1 MMFDNTKVIASCQT
15 DSVVRSTPSNKPLRL
30 LLITI
35 LAVLACQASNH
46 LRAQSPDA
54 TSPLTAETDLA
65 SDMIDGIDRFL
76 LKKIDDAA
84 NKRNENW
91 KLDVTSDAS
100 LADSLKPHR
109 QALAKILGVVDPR
122 VKPQIGAT
130 AIDHEFST
138 AAEIGSSE
146 RFEAFAIRWPV
157 LHEPSP
163 PFQGLTSLYG
173 EGLMLVP
180 RDSSAT
186 SGTII
191 VVPDADQSPEQ
202 ISGLVDGMDPQSQ
215 VARRLAESGYRV
227 FVPYLTSRKQEPR
240 GGRANLTDREYLHR
254 AAFELGRTLAG
265 YEVQMILS
273 LVDRIELQSP
283 KHSIGIYG
291 YGEGGMISLFA
302 AAIDTRIGSVAVS
315 GFFGPREASWNEPI
329 DRNFFRLLSHAG
341 ATELAMMI
349 AGRNL
354 VIETSRGPEVVLSG
368 DGGAPAEL
376 KSPSPDAAEKL
387 FDVARN
393 RLTQSDQA
401 RFLLVKPENELAGSD
416 PSLNHLIAGL
426 IHKKTDSENI
436 VVDANRLSPI
446 ESSQDSLLQSIDAR
460 RQRMIQQ
467 VDRHNQAI
475 LQESPFVRNA
485 FMSKLDTRSVEAF
498 EKSVESYRDIY
509 RDEVIGHF
517 DDKFLPPNAR
527 SRKKWETD
535 KWVGYEVVLD
545 VYEDVF
551 AYGVLLLPKDL
562 QPGEQRPVVVC
573 QHGLEGRPIDTFLGD
588 HPAYHD
594 FAAKLCE
601 NGLIVF
607 APQNPYLFKDRFR
620 TLQRKAQP
628 IGKTLFSIIVPQHQ
642 QILNWLKTQ
651 PYCDPQ
657 RIAFYGLSY
666 GGKTAMRVPALVTD
680 YCLSICSA
688 DFNEWVLKN
697 ATTREK
703 YSYMWTGEYEI
714 FEWDLGSTFNY
725 AEMAALICPR
735 PFMVERGHFD
745 GVGEDHWVAYE
756 FAKVRHLYAAKL
768 GIGERTEIEWFVGPH
783 TINGDGSFRF
793 LSRHLRWPIKTIAE
807 MSAQKTDK

>member
-1 MMFDNTKVIASCQT
+1 MMFDNKKVIASCET
-15 DSVVRSTPSNKPLRL
+15 VSAVRSTPSNKPRRL

-35 LAVLACQASNH
+35 LAVLACQASNN

-54 TSPLTAETDLA
+54 TSPLTAETDVA

-76 LKKIDDAA
+76 LKKIDQAA
-84 NKRNENW
+84 AKRNEKW
-91 KLDVTSDAS
+91 KLDLTSDAT
-100 LADSLKPHR
+100 LADSLNPHR
-109 QALAKILGVVDPR
+109 QELAKILGVVDPR
-122 VKPQIGAT
+122 VKPQMEAD
-130 AIDHEFST
+130 AIDHEFS
-138 AAEIGSSE
+138 AAAGIGSSE

-186 SGTII
+186 TGTII

-273 LVDRIELQSP
+273 LVDRIELESP

-354 VIETSRGPEVVLSG
+354 VIETSRGPEIVLSG

-393 RLTQSDQA
+393 RLPQPIQA
-401 RFLLVKPENELAGSD
+401 KFLLVKPSDELAGND
-416 PSLNHLIAGL
+416 QSLNHFLAGL
-426 IHKKTDSENI
+426 DHKKTDSGNK
-436 VVDANRLSPI
+436 VVASDQLSPI
-446 ESSQDSLLQSIDAR
+446 ESSQDSLLRSIEAR

-467 VDRHNQAI
+467 IDRHNQAV

-517 DDKFLPPNAR
+517 DDTLLPPNAR
-527 SRKKWETD
+527 SRKKWETE
-535 KWVGYEVVLD
+535 KWVGYEIFLD
-545 VYEDVF
+545 VYDDVF

-573 QHGLEGRPIDTFLGD
+573 QHGLEGRPTDTFLGD
-588 HPAYHD
+588 HRAYHD

-703 YSYMWTGEYEI
+703 YSYIWTGEYEI

-768 GIGERTEIEWFVGPH
+768 GIGDRTEIEWFVGPH
-783 TINGDGSFRF
+783 TINGDGSFQF
-793 LSRHLRWPIKTIAE
+793 LSRHLGWPIKTIAE
-807 MSAQKTDK
+807 MSKPKADE

>member
-1 MMFDNTKVIASCQT
+1 MFDNTKVIASCQT

>member
-1 MMFDNTKVIASCQT
+1 MNYQLLFLMATLAMLVCHDSTSAS
-15 DSVVRSTPSNKPLRL
+15 
-30 LLITI
+30 
-35 LAVLACQASNH
+35 
-46 LRAQSPDA
+46 AQSPDS
-54 TSPLTAETDLA
+54 TSPLTGDTDLA
-65 SDMIDGIDRFL
+65 SDMLDGIDRFL
-76 LKKIDDAA
+76 LKKIDEAA
-84 NKRNENW
+84 NRRGENW
-91 KLDVTSDAS
+91 QLDLTSDAS
-100 LADSLKPHR
+100 LQSSLKPYR
-109 QALAKILGVVDPR
+109 EVLAKILGVVDQR
-122 VKPQIGAT
+122 VTPQVGT
-130 AIDHEFST
+130 ASIDHEFS
-138 AAEIGSSE
+138 AAAGIGSSE
-146 RFEAFAIRWPV
+146 RFDAFAVRWPV

-186 SGTII
+186 NGTII

-202 ISGLVDGMDPQSQ
+202 ISGLADGMDAKSQ

-227 FVPYLTSRKQEPR
+227 FVPYLISRQQEPR

-273 LVDRIELQSP
+273 LVDRIEQESP
-283 KHSIGIYG
+283 QQSIGVYG
-291 YGEGGMISLFA
+291 YGEGGMVALFA
-302 AAIDTRIGSVAVS
+302 AAIDTRIRSLGVS
-315 GFFGPREASWNEPI
+315 GFFGPRETSWNEPI
-329 DRNFFRLLSHAG
+329 ERNFFRLLSHAG
-341 ATELAMMI
+341 AAELAMMI
-349 AGRNL
+349 AGRTL
-354 VIETSRGPEVVLSG
+354 VIETSRGPEVVLTG

-376 KSPSPDAAEKL
+376 VSPNPDAAKKL
-387 FDVARN
+387 FDVAKNQLAR
-393 RLTQSDQA
+393 SDQA
-401 RFLLVKPENELAGSD
+401 RFLLVKPDDELAGSD
-416 PSLNHLIAGL
+416 PMLNHLIAGL
-426 IHKKTDSENI
+426 NKHRSDSSSPI
-436 VVDANRLSPI
+436 VAADRLSAI
-446 ESSQDSLLQSIDAR
+446 ESSSDLLALSIAAR
-460 RQRMIQQ
+460 RHRMVQQ
-467 VDRHNQAI
+467 IDRHNQAL

-485 FMSKLDTRSVEAF
+485 FMNKLDTRSVEAF
-498 EKSVESYRDIY
+498 EQSIEGYREIY

-517 DDKFLPPNAR
+517 DDTLLPPNAR
-527 SRKKWETD
+527 SRKKWETE
-535 KWVGYEVVLD
+535 KWVGYEIILD

-562 QPGEQRPVVVC
+562 RPGEQRPVVVC
-573 QHGLEGRPIDTFLGD
+573 QHGLEGRPTDTFLGD

-642 QILNWLKTQ
+642 QILNWLKSQ

-703 YSYMWTGEYEI
+703 YSYIWTGEYEI

-756 FAKVRHLYAAKL
+756 YAKVRHLYAAKL
-768 GIGERTEIEWFVGPH
+768 GIGDRTEIEWFVGPH
-783 TINGDGSFRF
+783 TINGDGSFQF
-793 LSRHLRWPIKTIAE
+793 LSRHLRWPIKTIGANVLPP
-807 MSAQKTDK
+807 SNR

>member
-1 MMFDNTKVIASCQT
+1 MMFDNKKVIASCET
-15 DSVVRSTPSNKPLRL
+15 FTAVRSTTSNRCRL
-30 LLITI
+30 LL
-35 LAVLACQASNH
+35 LATALALLACETSNN
-46 LRAQSPDA
+46 LFAQSPDA
-54 TSPLTAETDLA
+54 TRSLTAETDLA

-76 LKKIDDAA
+76 LKKIDEAA
-84 NKRNENW
+84 ENRSKNW
-91 KLDVTSDAS
+91 QLDLTSDAS

-109 QALAKILGVVDPR
+109 EALAKILGVVDPR
-122 VKPQIGAT
+122 VKPQVSA
-130 AIDHEFST
+130 ASIDHDFSST
-138 AAEIGSSE
+138 AAIGSSE

-186 SGTII
+186 TSTVI

-202 ISGLVDGMDPQSQ
+202 ISGLVDGIDAQSQ

-227 FVPYLTSRKQEPR
+227 FVPYLISRQQEPR

-273 LVDRIELQSP
+273 LVDRIELESP
-283 KHSIGIYG
+283 EHSIGIYG

-302 AAIDTRIGSVAVS
+302 AAIDTRIGSVAIS

-329 DRNFFRLLSHAG
+329 DRNFFRLLSKVG
-341 ATELAMMI
+341 ATELALMI

-354 VIETSRGPEVVLSG
+354 VIETSRGPELVLSG
-368 DGGAPAEL
+368 DGGAPAVL
-376 KSPSPDAAEKL
+376 KSPSPDAAETL
-387 FDVARN
+387 LDVARN
-393 RLTQSDQA
+393 QLPQPHQA
-401 RFLLVKPENELAGSD
+401 KFLLVKPSDELAGND
-416 PSLNHLIAGL
+416 QSLNHLLAGL
-426 IHKKTDSENI
+426 DHKKTESGNK
-436 VVDANRLSPI
+436 VVPSDRLSPI
-446 ESSQDSLLQSIDAR
+446 ESSQDSLLRSIEAR

-467 VDRHNQAI
+467 IDRHNQAV

-498 EKSVESYRDIY
+498 EKSIEAYRDIY
-509 RDEVIGHF
+509 RKDVIGHF
-517 DDKFLPPNAR
+517 DDTLLPPNAR
-527 SRKKWETD
+527 SRKKSETD
-535 KWVGYEVVLD
+535 KWVGYEIVLD
-545 VYEDVF
+545 VYEDVS

-562 QPGEQRPVVVC
+562 RPGERRPVVVC
-573 QHGLEGRPIDTFLGD
+573 QHGLEGRPTDTFLGD

-768 GIGERTEIEWFVGPH
+768 GIGDRTEIEWFVGPH
-783 TINGDGSFRF
+783 TINGDGSFQF
-793 LSRHLRWPIKTIAE
+793 LSRHLGWPIKTIAE
-807 MSAQKTDK
+807 MSKPKADE